1 MYDFEKKEIKK
12 KRKMRKKQHRW
23 MKRVSKTGR
32 VTHSRLALLLR
43 GILFGLIIPVIL
55 SLIAK
60 KLSEGGLHLYPLY
73 REEVD
78 GPFVAFLQN
87 YMIFASYCILVF
99 MTGNLFLPIPCMV
112 GLFFVGAA
120 ILWPIETFWIS
131 PTSDAIQEWAES
143 VGIPLVIGAPLFYFF
158 IVSVIAFIEDYEIE
172 YADARRL
179 AGEESISG
187 WEYEYRQVK
196 ADIRKSGEP
205 QSFDRNSYVF
215 LTPDDVKRAYREVL
229 EEKAEKKQKRI
240 RKEDIFQD
248 EYFDFDDYDDY
259 GDNDLNAV

>member
-1 MYDFEKKEIKK
+1 
-12 KRKMRKKQHRW
+12 
-23 MKRVSKTGR
+23 
-32 VTHSRLALLLR
+32 
-43 GILFGLIIPVIL
+43 
-55 SLIAK
+55 
-60 KLSEGGLHLYPLY
+60 
-73 REEVD
+73 
-78 GPFVAFLQN
+78 
-87 YMIFASYCILVF
+87 MI
-99 MTGNLFLPIPCMV
+99 GLFL
-112 GLFFVGAA
+112 VGAA
-120 ILWPIETFWIS
+120 LLWPVETFWIS

-158 IVSVIAFIEDYEIE
+158 IVSVIAFIEDHEIE
-172 YADARRL
+172 YADARQL
-179 AGEESISG
+179 AGETSISG